1 VACFS
6 EALHKYKEYN
16 GGALPQRIVIYRDG
30 VGEGQI
36 PYVYKHEVEILKE
49 RLNRMYGGQPF
60 RMAFIIVTKKI
71 KTRLFFNNN
80 NPPPGTVV
88 DDCITMPER

>member
-1 VACFS
+1 
-6 EALHKYKEYN
+6 
-16 GGALPQRIVIYRDG
+16 
-30 VGEGQI
+30 
-36 PYVYKHEVEILKE
+36 
-49 RLNRMYGGQPF
+49 MYGGQPF

-88 DDCITMPER
+88 DDCITLPER